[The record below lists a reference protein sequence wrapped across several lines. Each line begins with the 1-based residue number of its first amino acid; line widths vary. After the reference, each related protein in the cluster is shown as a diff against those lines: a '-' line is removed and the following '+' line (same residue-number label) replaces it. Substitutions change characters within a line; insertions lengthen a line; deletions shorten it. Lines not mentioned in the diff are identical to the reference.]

1 MIELGL
7 RLAVSSRAAR
17 LRLALVAVGV
27 ATGTVFLLGALGYM
41 NARDAMNQRVAT
53 RESLTAGPPHG
64 PGILWAWSPVTS
76 PRGDV
81 AYTLFRTAPG
91 TGPQPAPLGAPSMP
105 APGSAYV
112 SPAVVSVDADRQAT
126 ARSGG
131 RSCRGG

>member
-64 PGILWAWSPVTS
+64 PGILWAWSPVTITARRCRLHAVS
-76 PRGDV
+76 HRTRHGPAARAAWRPLHAGAGQRLRLARG
-81 AYTLFRTAPG
+81 R
-91 TGPQPAPLGAPSMP
+91 
-105 APGSAYV
+105 
-112 SPAVVSVDADRQAT
+112 SVDAIVKPT

-131 RSCRGG
+131 RLCRGG